1 MSGGWI
7 FICSF
12 WSYMTV
18 FVIMARR
25 EYRAVRAELKGARVP
40 AVYGH
45 GWMTEED
52 KHHKALNQACSM
64 IVRWPFH
71 LFAVVL
77 SWLITY
83 QPREHSCGE
92 CAVPGALPE
101 WDPTQDLID
110 KLDRELKL
118 DQPGGVVVTRMPDP
132 EPISYLPQ
140 GISVNAYLDLK
151 HGPRNDLC
159 TACLAVDVFN
169 DRLKHG
175 VRVETELGDA
185 AAKPCTCGRE
195 KIKNLGRTVRYGR

>member
-71 LFAVVL
+71 LFAVAL
-77 SWLITY
+77 SWLITS
-83 QPREHSCGE
+83 PHLFG
-92 CAVPGALPE
+92 VPDSETDPWNASETDLP
-101 WDPTQDLID
+101 DPTQELID
-110 KLDRELKL
+110 RLDRELKL
-118 DQPGGVVVTRMPDP
+118 DQPGGVVVTRMRQLIMDQDD
-132 EPISYLPQ
+132 YF
-140 GISVNAYLDLK
+140 DLK
-151 HGPRNDLC
+151 HGQRNDPC
-159 TACLAVDVFN
+159 AACLAVDVFN